1 MFNLHN
7 EILDDFDTSRELVSV
22 NYRVDFDNYF
32 DALTKSSTYYE
43 SVKNQTLITR
53 KKNELHF
60 HNFLEHQLF
69 SRLQEIKYYSEVN
82 IADTRRLVS
91 VSSDCISTI
100 QILVR
105 DKIHVNV
112 YFRSSD
118 FDGAL
123 PADLEFICNLPYK
136 LIRHLSIMSE
146 AKGYEDINNLLMEKI
161 INSKVQINLM
171 FGSLHRTNKEE
182 DEN

>member
-7 EILDDFDTSRELVSV
+7 EIIEDFDTSDELVSV
-22 NYRVDFDNYF
+22 NYRVDFHNYF
-32 DALTKSSTYYE
+32 DALKQSEAYYE
-43 SVKNQTLITR
+43 AVKNKTLITR
-53 KKNELHF
+53 KENELHF

-82 IADTRRLVS
+82 ITDTRRLVS

-100 QILVR
+100 QLLVR

-123 PADLEFICNLPYK
+123 PADLEFICTLPHK
-136 LIRHLSIMSE
+136 LIIHLSKMINI
-146 AKGYEDINNLLMEKI
+146 KGYEDINTSLIEKLK
-161 INSKVQINLM
+161 NSEVQLNIM
-171 FGSLHRTNKEE
+171 FGSLHRTIN
-182 DEN
+182 D